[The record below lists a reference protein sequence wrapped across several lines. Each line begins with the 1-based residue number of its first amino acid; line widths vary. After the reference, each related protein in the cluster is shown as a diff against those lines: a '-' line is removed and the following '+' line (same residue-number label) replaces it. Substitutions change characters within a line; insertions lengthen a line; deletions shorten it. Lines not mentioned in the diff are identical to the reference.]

1 MWFCPLQR
9 NTLSLSPRQTAAAV
23 GCPVI
28 EDELMIYGKLD
39 DYESMGLASLG
50 VAAARAVAWIRNLP
64 ADPPEGRFVLDGENM
79 YAIVVRYTTGSP
91 AESRFETHR
100 KYVDLQYTLAGSE
113 TIEWAPR
120 ESLANDGDYDAEK
133 DLLFH
138 QPGPALGNVVKA
150 AGFFSIYTQ
159 VDAHRPKIRV
169 EGFESV
175 FKLVVKIPIDRFG
188 TP

>member
-1 MWFCPLQR
+1 
-9 NTLSLSPRQTAAAV
+9 
-23 GCPVI
+23 
-28 EDELMIYGKLD
+28 MIYGKLD

-50 VAAARAVAWIRNLP
+50 VAATRAVAWIRNLP
-64 ADPPEGRFVLDGENM
+64 ADPPEGRFVLDGDNM
-79 YAIVVRYTTGSP
+79 YAIVVRYATGAP
-91 AESRFETHR
+91 AESRYETHR
-100 KYVDLQYTLAGSE
+100 KYVDLQYTLTGSE
-113 TIEWAPR
+113 AIDWAPR
-120 ESLANDGDYDAEK
+120 ATLAKDGDYDAEK

-138 QPGPALGNVVKA
+138 QPGPALVSVIKA
-150 AGFFSIYTQ
+150 AGFFSIYTP

>member
-1 MWFCPLQR
+1 
-9 NTLSLSPRQTAAAV
+9 
-23 GCPVI
+23 
-28 EDELMIYGKLD
+28 MIYGKLD

-64 ADPPEGRFVLDGENM
+64 ADPPEGRFALDGENM
-79 YAIVVRYTTGSP
+79 YAIVVRYATGGP
-91 AESRFETHR
+91 AESRYETHR

-113 TIEWAPR
+113 AIDWAPR
-120 ESLANDGDYDAEK
+120 ATLANDGDYDSEK

-138 QPGPALGNVVKA
+138 QPGPAFGSVVKA
-150 AGFFSIYTQ
+150 AGFFSIYTP

-175 FKLVVKIPIDRFG
+175 FKLVVKIPIGRFAA
-188 TP
+188 P